1 MLSDL
6 LIVERKANEI
16 ISRCLGK
23 VSKQLQYYMRREY
36 TIRKLKKKD
45 VKIKSHSH

>member
-23 VSKQLQYYMRREY
+23 VSKLILHEAGIHH
-36 TIRKLKKKD
+36 TKIEKKD